1 MQSAMGLARAERIDL
16 ANLLAGLT
24 TEQWDA
30 PSLCSQWRVRDVVT
44 HMIGYEDLNS
54 MEFYSRL
61 AKAGFNPNKANANR
75 VAELADRTPQQLL
88 EMVRAAE
95 TPGVLTSGFGGRI
108 ALLDGIIHQQDIR
121 RPLGIA
127 REIPSDRLIV
137 AMDFARWA
145 PPVRGAI
152 RARGVRLVATDLDW
166 SRGSGPEVSGPAEAL
181 LMAMAARPCALAD
194 LDGPGKST
202 LAQHIS

>member
-16 ANLLAGLT
+16 ANFLAGLT

-30 PSLCSQWRVRDVVT
+30 PSLCSKWRVRDVVT
-44 HMIGYEDLNS
+44 HMIGYEDLS
-54 MEFYSRL
+54 GTEFYSRL

-88 EMVRAAE
+88 EMVRAAQ

-127 REIPSDRLIV
+127 REIPGDRLMV